1 VACHPVWPIT
11 VSVPALQALSDESAR
26 LSVQQEQLASQQQQ
40 VTAAVLRASSG
51 GGSPSAAAAV
61 AARAASL
68 AAREAQLV
76 QQQQQQALTEQE
88 RSMAQ
93 VSTWCGAS
101 ALCVLGW
108 PLCIHDTQCNG
119 AHM

>member
-1 VACHPVWPIT
+1 MP
-11 VSVPALQALSDESAR
+11 PAPPLQALSEESAR

-68 AAREAQLV
+68 AARESQLL
-76 QQQQQQALTEQE
+76 QQQQALTEQE
-88 RSMAQ
+88 RNLAQ
-93 VSTWCGAS
+93 VSTWQGGCLLLSHWWAFTLWSLGRAPS
-101 ALCVLGW
+101 AMGK
-108 PLCIHDTQCNG
+108 CN
-119 AHM
+119 AQR